1 VANRFFFAVHFFE
14 AVMKRITSA
23 ELVRFFSRHSDD
35 ALTEPLLITR
45 HGRQRL
51 VMLNVDAFRELLNAA
66 STTDERVRRLQAQ
79 MAPTGITPRGESISD
94 AA

>member
-1 VANRFFFAVHFFE
+1 
-14 AVMKRITSA
+14 
-23 ELVRFFSRHSDD
+23 
-35 ALTEPLLITR
+35 
-45 HGRQRL
+45 
-51 VMLNVDAFRELLNAA
+51 MLNVDAFRELLNAA